1 MTIVTTRTW
10 NFLIFELKPQATF
23 IYLLSLD
30 NLGLEKPTCL
40 CVCKHVKLPQSGL
53 TLCFPMDCSLPASP
67 VHGILQA
74 RILEWLTIPPPE
86 DLPDPGIKPMSLMF
100 PVLAGESLPLEP
112 SGNSHI
118 YVYSCNFV
126 FIVNRLIVQ
135 C

>member
-1 MTIVTTRTW
+1 
-10 NFLIFELKPQATF
+10 
-23 IYLLSLD
+23 
-30 NLGLEKPTCL
+30 
-40 CVCKHVKLPQSGL
+40 
-53 TLCFPMDCSLPASP
+53 MDCSLPGSP

-118 YVYSCNFV
+118 YVYSYNFV